1 MKYIH
6 SVKSLVPCFVKLVS
20 GGADGDNFGE
30 FDWNKIS
37 LVLYTFQSKL
47 SAMSKFGRVD
57 KPRTHEESRAIVCCV
72 CSKKVKQDKHSI
84 KIVSDKLSD
93 LVRKFVFSGYSIHNP
108 LHPTALC
115 ASCRLTLSAM
125 DKVIYSIQGVHFH
138 GLALL

>member
-1 MKYIH
+1 MEENILSLIH
-6 SVKSLVPCFVKLVS
+6 FSEKTVSL
-20 GGADGDNFGE
+20 
-30 FDWNKIS
+30 
-37 LVLYTFQSKL
+37 
-47 SAMSKFGRVD
+47 AMSKFGRVD

-125 DKVIYSIQGVHFH
+125 VKVIYSIQGVHFH